1 MSTYEE
7 IKENLLI
14 QISELEVLQ
23 SIYPK
28 ELVVGN
34 HGVLADINEFVR
46 NPMQEMPQR
55 LEYSVEIPLSN
66 EKPEIYARGTSLNR
80 SQQFSLNQALSSV
93 LERQEDNEPC
103 IHALITW
110 LQDNGE
116 EFLKKSSQS
125 LNRKSRDRN
134 NKPTNF
140 ARYWIHS
147 HHIYSK
153 FKRKKIFE
161 LAKGSSLTGF
171 CLAGKPGAI
180 CIEGAFEDCD
190 NCWQEIK
197 SLKWQKITLKL
208 VEKEQDCKDINA
220 IRKFKNFEE
229 ILFAIEGR
237 QNNMG
242 HMLKYLVDHESQHTF
257 RELFG
262 IEGKMPAKSTNR

>member
-7 IKENLLI
+7 IKENLAI

-28 ELVVGN
+28 ELVVAD
-34 HGVLADINEFVR
+34 HGVLADINEFVK

-55 LEYSVEIPLSN
+55 LEYSVQIPMNN

-80 SQQFSLNQALSSV
+80 SQQLSLNQALNSV

-103 IHALITW
+103 IHVLITW

-116 EFLKKSSQS
+116 EFLKKSSQN
-125 LNRKSRDRN
+125 LTRKSRNRN
-134 NKPTNF
+134 YKPTDF
-140 ARYWIHS
+140 ARYWIYS
-147 HHIYSK
+147 HHIYSR
-153 FKRKKIFE
+153 FKRKKIID

-180 CIEGAFEDCD
+180 CIEGALEDCD
-190 NCWQEIK
+190 YCWQEIK

-220 IRKFKNFEE
+220 IRKFENFEE
-229 ILFAIEGR
+229 ILFAVEGR

-242 HMLKYLVDHESQHTF
+242 KMLKYLADHETQHTF

-262 IEGKMPAKSTNR
+262 IESKMPAKSTD